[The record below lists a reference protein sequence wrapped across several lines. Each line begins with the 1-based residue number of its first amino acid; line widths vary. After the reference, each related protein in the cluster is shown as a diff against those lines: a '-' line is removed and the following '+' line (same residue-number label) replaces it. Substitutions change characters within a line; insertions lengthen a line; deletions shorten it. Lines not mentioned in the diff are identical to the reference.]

1 MIAAALDEEFTV
13 GEDTILAAFDY
24 AIGRKTYVVSSVVR
38 DLQDNYELLT
48 SKSRQ
53 YMIKEI
59 ERRWEVNELGHDI
72 DKQHWLRLLQQLK
85 EIEELV

>member
-1 MIAAALDEEFTV
+1 MIAGALDDEFTV

-38 DLQDNYELLT
+38 DLQDSCETMT
-48 SKSRQ
+48 SKGRQ

-59 ERRWEVNELGHDI
+59 ERRRQINELGHDI
-72 DKQHWLRLLQQLK
+72 DKRLWLQLLEQCK
-85 EIEELV
+85 EVEEQI